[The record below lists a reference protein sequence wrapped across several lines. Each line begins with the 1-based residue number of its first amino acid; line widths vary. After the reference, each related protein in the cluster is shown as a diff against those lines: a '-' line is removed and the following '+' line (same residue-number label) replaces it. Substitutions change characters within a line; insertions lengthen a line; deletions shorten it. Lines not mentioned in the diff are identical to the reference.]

1 MVDIFHRRQKVF
13 EARGWPGEPAAIFI
27 AAADPSAPP
36 AQVGLTA
43 TNILKAVDI
52 LIIKISY
59 FQFWLT
65 KIRFLPYCRLF
76 NPINFILPSSWWGD
90 LPDTLPGQ
98 PGSDDPAADLSGAGT
113 RRPPLRQPGEPLPQ
127 LPGLLWAQ
135 RAGPASTL
143 RPAWPTIRHTS
154 LWLGPE
160 SSLSSPWPAA
170 AWSWWRR
177 G

>member
-1 MVDIFHRRQKVF
+1 MTRRASCDIYRGSGPFGATSTGRFGRNKYF
-13 EARGWPGEPAAIFI
+13 ENSWYTVI
-27 AAADPSAPP
+27 
-36 AQVGLTA
+36 
-43 TNILKAVDI
+43 
-52 LIIKISY
+52 IIKISS

-76 NPINFILPSSWWGD
+76 NPINFILTSSWWGD

-127 LPGLLWAQ
+127 LSGLLWAQ